1 MYMCLYNYFVL
12 KKNLFEVNDYRLCD
26 LLQVFELEKVIIFF
40 VIEQGGILQWW
51 FLGWGGW
58 YGLFQ
63 SEVDISRRFSLEA
76 VFLEVG
82 ELFIKIRKNNED
94 LGICMGIF
102 V

>member
-1 MYMCLYNYFVL
+1 MCIYNYFVL
-12 KKNLFEVNDYRLCD
+12 KKNLFELNDDKLYGF
-26 LLQVFELEKVIIFF
+26 LQVFELEKVIIFF
-40 VIEQGGILQWW
+40 VIEQGGIFQRW
-51 FLGWGGW
+51 FFGWGGW